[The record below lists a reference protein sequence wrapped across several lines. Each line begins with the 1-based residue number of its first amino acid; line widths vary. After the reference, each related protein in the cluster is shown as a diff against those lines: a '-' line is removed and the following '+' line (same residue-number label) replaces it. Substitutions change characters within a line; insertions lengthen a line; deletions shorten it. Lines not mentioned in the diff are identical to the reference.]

1 MHTCIDRYIHTYTHI
16 HKSCSI
22 YRPAP
27 PLARLPHPRRGGGQA
42 PPSPARGAGCR
53 EDGARER
60 TQGPVLAA
68 TAAPGV
74 WGLPRCS
81 FCDDFLHSCI
91 SGKSPSGTGRK
102 GRETERKAR
111 ADGGRNAEIAGA
123 GVLPPCISDRRKSFE
138 SCAIYARFPC
148 VGALLMCVRA
158 RVCVCVCVCGRLDL
172 LTALKS
178 DSCLPRSLLCV
189 EVCA

>member
-1 MHTCIDRYIHTYTHI
+1 MYVLTSIHTYMHTCIDRYIHTYTHI

-81 FCDDFLHSCI
+81 FCDDFLQKIIAKKSAGNPPPALGGKGGKLRGRPEPTGGGTRRSLGPASCRHVSATGASHS
-91 SGKSPSGTGRK
+91 SHAQYTPGS
-102 GRETERKAR
+102 R
-111 ADGGRNAEIAGA
+111 AW
-123 GVLPPCISDRRKSFE
+123 
-138 SCAIYARFPC
+138 ARFSC
-148 VGALLMCVRA
+148 VCAC
-158 RVCVCVCVCGRLDL
+158 VCVCVCVCVAAWTCSRH
-172 LTALKS
+172 
-178 DSCLPRSLLCV
+178 
-189 EVCA
+189 